1 MGTLRFIELV
11 KEILKFR
18 RLSPGPN
25 KNISKDLLRL
35 LIKSALGDGEITAE
49 EYDHLMTMLNND
61 MEPPP
66 PGYDRIKP
74 IKPISPQ

>member
-18 RLSPGPN
+18 RLSPGRN
-25 KNISKDLLRL
+25 KDTSKDVLRL

-74 IKPISPQ
+74 IKPTSPQ

>member
-25 KNISKDLLRL
+25 KNISKDLLRV
-35 LIKSALGDGEITAE
+35 LIKNALGDGDITLE

-74 IKPISPQ
+74 ISPQ